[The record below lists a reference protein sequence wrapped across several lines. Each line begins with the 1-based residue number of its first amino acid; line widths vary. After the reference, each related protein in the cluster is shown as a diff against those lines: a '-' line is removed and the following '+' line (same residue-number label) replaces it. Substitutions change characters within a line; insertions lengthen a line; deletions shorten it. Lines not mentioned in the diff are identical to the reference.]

1 MKRIALIFSLGFVQL
16 VFGQQQEHLTQ
27 YQFNQFAFNPALA
40 GSKKCLDIR
49 GGYRYQWAG
58 IDGAPQTGFINAHA
72 PLRFGN
78 RKRSPYRPS
87 HGIGGHLRRDAIGPF
102 STIETHVAYAFH
114 VPIKKSIKLS
124 LGVSAG
130 LKQMAFDNSKFTT
143 IYQQDNAV
151 PNSLNFIVFPDIR
164 FGAWL
169 TTKNEYFGFSIHNL
183 VGNKLDELGTTAK
196 NQMHFYLTAGK
207 KFKLEKGWTMIPS
220 VMMAKTKNTPLD
232 FHLSALFDL
241 HNKVSFGVGLR
252 RTDAITAQI
261 RVKFMNL
268 ISIGYS
274 FDFIISK
281 LQKNM
286 YQSHEITLGM
296 NGCSSYGNASTTNC
310 PTFE

>member
-1 MKRIALIFSLGFVQL
+1 MKKIALIFSFGIVQFI
-16 VFGQQQEHLTQ
+16 FGQQQEHLTQ

-40 GSKKCLDIR
+40 GSKPCVDIR
-49 GGYRYQWAG
+49 SGYRFQWVG
-58 IDGAPQTGFINAHA
+58 IEGAPENGFVNAHA

-78 RKRSPYRPS
+78 KRRSAYRPS
-87 HGIGGHLRRDAIGPF
+87 HGIGGHLKRDALGPF

-124 LGVSAG
+124 LGLSFG
-130 LKQMAFDNSKFTT
+130 LKQMAFDKSKFTT
-143 IYQQDNAV
+143 VDQDNAV
-151 PNSLNFIVFPDIR
+151 PNSVSFIVFPDMI

-183 VGNKLDELGTTAK
+183 IGNKLDELGATAK
-196 NQMHFYLTAGK
+196 NQSHFYFTAGK
-207 KFKLEKGWTMIPS
+207 KMKLEKGWTIIPS
-220 VMMAKTKNTPLD
+220 IMMAKTKNTPLD

-241 HNKVSFGVGLR
+241 NNKIAFGMGLR
-252 RTDAITAQI
+252 RTDAITAQV
-261 RVKFMNL
+261 RVKFMDF

-274 FDFIISK
+274 SDFIISK

-286 YQSHEITLGM
+286 YQSHEITMGI
-296 NGCSSYGNASTTNC
+296 NGCSNYGSTSTTNC

>member
-1 MKRIALIFSLGFVQL
+1 MKIKILIISLFFVQIT
-16 VFGQQQEHLTQ
+16 FGQQEEHLTQ

-49 GGYRYQWAG
+49 GGYRYQWLG
-58 IDGAPQTGFINAHA
+58 IEGAPENGFINAHA
-72 PLRFGN
+72 PLRFG
-78 RKRSPYRPS
+78 KKTRSPYRPS
-87 HGIGGHLRRDAIGPF
+87 HGIGGHLRRDALGPF
-102 STIETHVAYAFH
+102 STLETHVAYAFH

-124 LGVSAG
+124 LGLSFG
-130 LKQMAFDNSKFTT
+130 LKQIAFDANKFTT
-143 IYQQDNAV
+143 IYQDNAV
-151 PNSLNFIVFPDIR
+151 PNSTSFIVFPDMR

-183 VGNKLDELGTTAK
+183 IGNSLDKLGSTAK

-207 KFKLEKGWTMIPS
+207 KMKLEKGWTIIPS
-220 VMMAKTKNTPLD
+220 FMMAKTKNTPLD

-241 HNKVSFGVGLR
+241 DNKVAFGIGLR

-261 RVKFMNL
+261 RVKLFNY

-274 FDFIISK
+274 FDYIISK

-286 YQSHEITLGM
+286 YQSHEITLGL
-296 NGCSSYGNASTTNC
+296 NGCSNYGNASTTSC

>member
-1 MKRIALIFSLGFVQL
+1 MKKIILIFNL
-16 VFGQQQEHLTQ
+16 VFAQLTFAQQQEHLTQ
-27 YQFNQFAFNPALA
+27 YQFNQFAFNPALD
-40 GSKKCLDIR
+40 GNKTCLDIR
-49 GGYRYQWAG
+49 GGYRFQWVG
-58 IDGAPQTGFINAHA
+58 IEGAPENGFINAHA

-78 RKRSPYRPS
+78 KKRSPYRPS
-87 HGIGGHLRRDAIGPF
+87 HGIGGHIRRDALGPF
-102 STIETHVAYAFH
+102 STLETQLAYAFH
-114 VPIKKSIKLS
+114 LPIKKSIKLS
-124 LGVSAG
+124 LGLSFG
-130 LKQMAFDNSKFTT
+130 LKQMAFDANKFSTV
-143 IYQQDNAV
+143 YQDNAV
-151 PNSLNFIVFPDIR
+151 PNSTSFIIFPDMR

-183 VGNKLDELGTTAK
+183 IGNSLDELGSTAK

-207 KFKLEKGWTMIPS
+207 KMKLEKGWTIIPS
-220 VMMAKTKNTPLD
+220 FMMAKTKNTPLD

-241 HNKVSFGVGLR
+241 DNKVAFGVGLR

-261 RVKFMNL
+261 RVKLFNY

-296 NGCSSYGNASTTNC
+296 NGCSNYGNASTTSC
-310 PTFE
+310 ATFE